1 MLQLSRAKPGNPAS
15 SRYADDSQFLR
26 PLSSDPRLNRNLTLA
41 EFLCKTDIVY
51 EFKQISV
58 HPTLWHLYGVKW
70 KGDYFFYTR
79 LVFGSRS
86 SPKIFD
92 WISQAVCWIANHNY
106 GIEFIIHLL
115 DDFLTIDRPSAAADR
130 TMALITMIFNR
141 LRIPISPSKTVGPTV
156 QVQYLGIILDT
167 DSMQA
172 RLPLYKVI
180 RIREMLFKFGQK
192 QSVSK

>member
-1 MLQLSRAKPGNPAS
+1 M
-15 SRYADDSQFLR
+15 
-26 PLSSDPRLNRNLTLA
+26 
-41 EFLCKTDIVY
+41 
-51 EFKQISV
+51 
-58 HPTLWHLYGVKW
+58 
-70 KGDYFFYTR
+70 
-79 LVFGSRS
+79 
-86 SPKIFD
+86 
-92 WISQAVCWIANHNY
+92 VCWIAKHNY

-115 DDFLTIDRPSAAADR
+115 DDFLTIDRPNAAADR

-156 QVQYLGIILDT
+156 QLQYVGIIFDT

-172 RLPLYKVI
+172 RLPLDKVI